1 MAVVALVAA
10 LVGYLL
16 GSIPT
21 AYLLVR
27 WTSGGDIRTR
37 GSGNV
42 GALNAYE
49 VTGKPWIGI
58 VTALVDALK
67 GWAAVMLAR
76 WCCETEFGVVA
87 TAGVMAVVGH
97 TFNVFLRGHGG
108 RGLATAAGVLLGSSL
123 LPLLLWLL
131 MWVTG
136 YLAIRRDIHVGNMT
150 ATIATPILIASAP
163 EPLVRML
170 LLLPHAG
177 MLEHTLFVVGLAVPI
192 FVRHLEPIRALF
204 RRERD

>member
-16 GSIPT
+16 GSFPT

-27 WTSGGDIRTR
+27 WTSGEDIRMR

-49 VTGKPWIGI
+49 VTGKPWVGV
-58 VTALVDALK
+58 VTGLVDAFK
-67 GWAAVMLAR
+67 GWAAVVLAR
-76 WCCETEFGVVA
+76 WCCEAEFAVVA
-87 TAGVMAVVGH
+87 IAGVMAVAGH
-97 TFNVFLRGHGG
+97 TFNVFLRWQGG
-108 RGLATAAGVLLGSSL
+108 RGLATAAGVLLGVSL

-136 YLAIRRDIHVGNMT
+136 YLAIRRNIHVGNMT
-150 ATIATPILIASAP
+150 ATIATPVLIASAP

-170 LLLPHAG
+170 LVVPHAG
-177 MLEHTLFVVGLAVPI
+177 MLEHTLFVVGLALPI
-192 FVRHLEPIRALF
+192 FVRHLEPIRTLF
-204 RRERD
+204 RQERD

>member
-1 MAVVALVAA
+1 MAMVALAAA

-16 GSIPT
+16 GSFPT

-27 WTSGGDIRTR
+27 WTSGEDIRAR

-49 VTGKPWIGI
+49 VTGKPWVG
-58 VTALVDALK
+58 VLTGLVDALK

-76 WCCETEFGVVA
+76 WCCEAEFGIVA
-87 TAGVMAVVGH
+87 VAGVMAVVGH
-97 TFNVFLRGHGG
+97 TFNVFLRWQGG
-108 RGLATAAGVLLGSSL
+108 RGLATAAGVLLGVSL

-150 ATIATPILIASAP
+150 ATIATPILTASAP

-170 LLLPHAG
+170 LLMPHAG
-177 MLEHTLFVVGLAVPI
+177 MLEHALFVVGLALPI
-192 FVRHLEPIRALF
+192 FVRHLGPIRALF
-204 RRERD
+204 RQERD